1 MKIKR
6 GESLFFLLVAEIE
19 SWPRNFDTPGS
30 VYSFITKKKK
40 FDFFL
45 KNPKKGID
53 KCSYVCYNVNVIKR
67 ENPQKKGSNYY
78 VSERP
83 LRNHGHRPH

>member
-53 KCSYVCYNVNVIKR
+53 KCSYVCYNKTIKGNYSR
-67 ENPQKKGSNYY
+67 TKKG
-78 VSERP
+78 
-83 LRNHGHRPH
+83 